1 MKLSKLFASML
12 KLSACTFGGGYVI
25 LSMMRREFVEKE
37 QALTAAELCDLTA
50 IAQSAPGPLTVNAA
64 FLVGN
69 RLEGWRGALTAVAGA
84 VLPPLVIL
92 SLASLGYEALAA
104 LAPVQAMLRFLRCA
118 VAAIV
123 LDVSWG
129 LAKEQGRDLFAIIL
143 AGGGLAALIA
153 GLNPALLILIGGL
166 VGACRGLLPRLR
178 ERKV

>member
-1 MKLSKLFASML
+1 MKLRKIFLAML

-37 QALTAAELCDLTA
+37 GALTAAELCDLTA

-64 FLVGN
+64 FLVGH
-69 RLEGWRGALTAVAGA
+69 RLGGRRGALTAVAGA
-84 VLPPLVIL
+84 VLPPLAIL

-129 LAKEQGRDLFAIIL
+129 LAKVQGRDLFALVL
-143 AGGGLAALIA
+143 AGGGLAALVA
-153 GLNPALLILIGGL
+153 GFNPALLILTGGL
-166 VGACRGLLPRLR
+166 VGAARSLLPRLR
-178 ERKV
+178 EKKA